1 MKSWSFVGYLLMTFL
16 TAVNDSM
23 FRWLIVPIAKQL
35 YHTRRGYTLED
46 AESLVLPLGLC
57 LFMLP
62 FAVFAPWTGWLADR
76 FSKRSSIIALK
87 VVEVVLMA
95 VGVWTI
101 QAQSIPGMFV
111 VLFLIGTQAA
121 MIGTAKFG
129 IIPELVQKREISAA
143 NGFSGLATL
152 IGVIAGTVAGYGLA
166 DLTLSLGLVGLAW
179 SALSLLSV
187 AALGTAG
194 AMLMRHVPAADPTD
208 VFPRNLIVD
217 SWRDI
222 KLVMNDRA
230 ILRVTMG
237 IVFFWA
243 LASLAQMNIDVFV
256 NQELADNVPT
266 RAVADVETSGGET
279 GRFTPAARQ
288 SPTDRQSRDVKA
300 DAPKINPGPFMAM
313 LVIGVGLG
321 SLLAGWWSNGRVE
334 LGMVPFGTMMMALA
348 CILLYFCKDSPILA
362 GAMLMLIGL
371 GGGLFNVPLNAYI
384 QERCPHN
391 QLGSVLAAG
400 QQLTAMGMLFAA
412 GFFWLLQEPMNM
424 TAPQIFLVCG
434 LGIIPIVVYV
444 LWLIPQATIRFFV
457 WLLSRSVY
465 RVRTYGIE
473 NIPEQGSALLVAN
486 HVSWID
492 GILILL
498 SSSRPIRMV
507 AYADYVQGR
516 IARWLSNLFGI
527 IPIRAGDG
535 PRALVQSLNTA
546 RQALIDGQL
555 VCIFAEGRITRTGQ
569 LLKFERGMLKILK
582 DTGAPVV
589 PVCLDELW
597 GSIFSYERG
606 KFIWKKPKYW
616 PYPVSISFGAPIPK
630 VETTD
635 VVRNAVLELSAQSVL
650 LRKERSMIPARR
662 LIRQCRLAWKRRKVA
677 DSGGTEL
684 TGGRLLTGSL
694 AFHGLLTKQV
704 LKPDVQYVGLLLPPS
719 VGGVLA
725 NTALTLAGKVT
736 VNLNYTLTD
745 DVVNYCIR
753 EAGIK
758 QVITSRAFMEKKPMK
773 LDAEL
778 VFLED
783 LKTRVTG
790 FDKFRALLT
799 ARWMPAGLLAKQ
811 LKLDHI
817 KADDPLTVIFTS
829 GSTGEPKGVVL
840 SQHNIA
846 SNVDAVIELMRL
858 TSADGLLGVLP
869 FFHSFGFTVTM
880 WLPLAADPSAV
891 YHFNPLD
898 SRTVGELVE
907 KYGST
912 ILAATPT
919 FLRSYLKRCT
929 VEQFRTLNLVIVG
942 AEKMPDDLRV
952 AFKEKFGF
960 EPTEGYGTT
969 EMSPVASFNIPES
982 RMGDEARRD
991 VGTKHGTVGRVIPGC
1006 AAAVFDPETNVM
1018 LGNNQ
1023 EGLLKIK
1030 GPNIMLGYLN
1040 QPKKT
1045 AELIQDGWYNSGD
1058 MAVIDDDGFI
1068 RITGRMSRFSKIGGE
1083 MVPHILVEQALSKIF
1098 DSDLSDEPGILCAVT
1113 SVPDEKKGERL
1124 IVLHKPTKK
1133 PIRDVIDQLQAAG
1146 LPNLFIPSSD
1156 SFIEVEQ
1163 IPLLGTGKLDL
1174 RGMKDLAM
1182 QKCGRQAGGGSSVR

>member
-1 MKSWSFVGYLLMTFL
+1 MTFL

-23 FRWLIVPIAKQL
+23 FRWLIVPVAKIQFQKSF
-35 YHTRRGYTLED
+35 GYSEQA
-46 AESLVLPLGLC
+46 AEGLVLPLGLC

-62 FAVFAPWTGWLADR
+62 FVVIAPWAGWMADR
-76 FSKRSSIIALK
+76 FSKRTSIIWLK
-87 VVEVVLMA
+87 VIEIALMA
-95 VGVWTI
+95 LGVWAIYAANVT
-101 QAQSIPGMFV
+101 AMFV
-111 VLFLIGTQAA
+111 ILFLIGTQAA
-121 MIGTAKFG
+121 LIGTAKFG
-129 IIPELVQKREISAA
+129 IIPELVKRRDISAA

-152 IGVIAGTVAGYGLA
+152 IGVITGTIGGYGLA
-166 DLTLSLGLVGLAW
+166 DATIASRSVGLTLSAIALLG
-179 SALSLLSV
+179 V
-187 AALGTAG
+187 AAAGVTGAVLMARVTA
-194 AMLMRHVPAADPTD
+194 ASPLLT
-208 VFPRNLIVD
+208 FPRNLIID

-222 KLVMNDRA
+222 RLVMHDRA
-230 ILRVTMG
+230 ILRVTLG

-243 LASLAQMNIDVFV
+243 LASLAQMNIDIYV
-256 NQELADNVPT
+256 NQELADNVGRSVKAGDSDPAAAT
-266 RAVADVETSGGET
+266 ASVAVAEVNGH
-279 GRFTPAARQ
+279 
-288 SPTDRQSRDVKA
+288 KM
-300 DAPKINPGPFMAM
+300 NPGPFMAM

-348 CILLYFCKDSPILA
+348 CILLYFSSDSPVLA

-371 GGGLFNVPLNAYI
+371 GGGLFNVPLNAFI

-391 QLGSVLAAG
+391 HLGAILAAG
-400 QQLTAMGMLFAA
+400 QQLTAFGMLLAS
-412 GFFWLLQEPMNM
+412 GFFWVLQTPMQLSS
-424 TAPQIFLVCG
+424 PQIFLVSG
-434 LGIIPIVVYV
+434 LGIIPIVIYV
-444 LWLIPQATIRFFV
+444 LLLLPQATIRFFV
-457 WLLSRSVY
+457 WLLSRFVY

-492 GILILL
+492 GVLILL
-498 SSSRPIRMV
+498 ASSRPIRMV
-507 AYADYVQGR
+507 AYADYTQGR
-516 IARWLSNLFGI
+516 FRNWLSKLFGI
-527 IPIRAGDG
+527 IPIRSGDG
-535 PRALVQSLNTA
+535 PRALIQSLNTA
-546 RQALIDGQL
+546 RDALRDGQL
-555 VCIFAEGRITRTGQ
+555 VCIFAEGKITRTGQ
-569 LLKFERGMLKILK
+569 LAKFERGMLKILK
-582 DTGAPVV
+582 DTDAPVV

-606 KFIWKKPKYW
+606 RFIWKRPKYW
-616 PYPVSISFGAPIPK
+616 PYPVSISFGRAIPD
-630 VETTD
+630 VNNVD
-635 VVRNAVLELSAQSVL
+635 VVRQSVLELSAQSVL

-684 TGGRLLTGSL
+684 TGGRLLIGSL
-694 AFHGLLTKQV
+694 AFHKLLTSKF
-704 LKPDVQYVGLLLPPS
+704 LKPECQYVGLLLPPS

-725 NTALTLAGKVT
+725 NAAVTLAGKVT

-758 QVITSRAFMEKKPMK
+758 QILTSRAFMEKRPMK

-778 VFLED
+778 IYLED
-783 LKTRVTG
+783 LKKMITG
-790 FDKFRALLT
+790 FDRLRAFVVAKL
-799 ARWMPAGLLAKQ
+799 MPTGLLAKY
-811 LKLDHI
+811 LGIDRI

-840 SQHNIA
+840 SQHNIS
-846 SNVDAVIELMRL
+846 SNVDAVTELMRL

-880 WLPLAADPSAV
+880 WLPLAADPSV
-891 YHFNPLD
+891 VFHFNPLD
-898 SRTVGELVE
+898 ARTVGELTE
-907 KYGST
+907 KFKCT

-929 VEQFRTLNLVIVG
+929 VEQLASVNLVIVG
-942 AEKMPDDLRV
+942 AEKMPDELRI

-982 RMGDEARRD
+982 RMGEEARRD
-991 VGTKHGTVGRVIPGC
+991 AGTRHGTVGRVIPGC
-1006 AAAVFDPETNVM
+1006 AAAVFDPDTGAP
-1018 LGNNQ
+1018 LGPNK

-1030 GPNIMLGYLN
+1030 GPNIMLGYLK

-1045 AELIQDGWYNSGD
+1045 AEMIQDGWYNSGD

-1083 MVPHILVEQALSKIF
+1083 MVPHILVEQELAKILEE
-1098 DSDLSDEPGILCAVT
+1098 DLSDEPEIVCAVT

-1124 IVLHKPTKK
+1124 IVLHKRMKK
-1133 PIRDVIDQLQAAG
+1133 PIREILDRLQAAG
-1146 LPNLFIPSSD
+1146 LPNLYIPSTD

-1174 RGMKDLAM
+1174 RALKDVAMKR
-1182 QKCGRQAGGGSSVR
+1182 CGK

>member
-1 MKSWSFVGYLLMTFL
+1 MWSWSFVGYLLMTFL

-35 YHTRRGYTLED
+35 FHRERGYSLED

-62 FAVFAPWTGWLADR
+62 FALFAPWTGWLADR

-87 VVEVVLMA
+87 VIEVVLMA
-95 VGVWTI
+95 LGVWSI
-101 QAQSIPGMFV
+101 QAASIPGMFI

-129 IIPELVQKREISAA
+129 IIPELVQRRDISAA
-143 NGFSGLATL
+143 NGLSGLATL
-152 IGVIAGTVAGYGLA
+152 IGVIGGTVAGYGLA
-166 DLTLSLGLVGLAW
+166 DLTLSLGQVGLAW
-179 SALSLLSV
+179 SSLSLLSV
-187 AALGTAG
+187 AILGTCG
-194 AMLMRHVPAADPTD
+194 AMLMRHVPAADPND

-222 KLVMNDRA
+222 QLVMNDRA

-256 NQELADNVPT
+256 NQELADNVGART
-266 RAVADVETSGGET
+266 AAVAEQRTDAAASQ
-279 GRFTPAARQ
+279 PAGAQ
-288 SPTDRQSRDVKA
+288 GAKP
-300 DAPKINPGPFMAM
+300 PINPGPFMAM

-348 CILLYFCKDSPILA
+348 CILLYFCKDSPVLA

-391 QLGSVLAAG
+391 QLGAVLAAG
-400 QQLTAMGMLFAA
+400 QQLTAIGMLVAA
-412 GFFWLLQEPMNM
+412 GFFWLLQEPLNL

-457 WLLSRSVY
+457 WLLSRFAY

-473 NIPEQGSALLVAN
+473 NVPEQGSALLVAN

-498 SSSRPIRMV
+498 TSSRPIRMV

-516 IARWLSNLFGI
+516 IAQRLAKMFGI

-546 RQALIDGQL
+546 RQALLDGEL
-555 VCIFAEGRITRTGQ
+555 VCIFAEGKITRTGQ
-569 LLKFERGMLKILK
+569 LLKFERGMLKILR
-582 DTGAPVV
+582 DTDAPVV

-630 VETTD
+630 VDNTD
-635 VVRNAVLELSAQSVL
+635 VVRNAVLELSAKSVL

-684 TGGRLLTGSL
+684 TGGRLLTGSF
-694 AFHGLLTKQV
+694 AFHRLLTKQV

-758 QVITSRAFMEKKPMK
+758 QVITSRAFMDKKPMT

-783 LKTRVTG
+783 LKTRITG

-799 ARWMPAGLLAKQ
+799 ARCVPASLLARK
-811 LKLDHI
+811 LKLDRI

-829 GSTGEPKGVVL
+829 GSTGEPKGVML
-840 SQHNIA
+840 SQHNIS
-846 SNVDAVIELMRL
+846 SNVDAVNELMRL

-880 WLPLAADPSAV
+880 WLPLAADPSVV

-929 VEQFRTLNLVIVG
+929 VEQFKTLNLVIVG

-982 RMGDEARRD
+982 RMGDEAKRD

-1018 LGNNQ
+1018 LGANQ

-1058 MAVIDDDGFI
+1058 MAVIDEDGFI

-1083 MVPHILVEQALSKIF
+1083 MVPHILVEQQLAKILEQ
-1098 DSDLSDEPGILCAVT
+1098 DLSDEPEILCAVT

-1124 IVLHKPTKK
+1124 IVLHKPVKK
-1133 PIRDVIDQLQAAG
+1133 PIREVIDQLQAAG
-1146 LPNLFIPSSD
+1146 LPNLFIPSAD
-1156 SFIEVEQ
+1156 SFIEVAQ

-1174 RGMKDLAM
+1174 RGIKELAL
-1182 QKCGRQAGGGSSVR
+1182 QKCGK